1 MYVISHEKVLK
12 LLTNKKKWLKY
23 VLINL
28 YETHFQVKNVTIYIT
43 KIFLW
48 PLFLN
53 ISAKA
58 FNAQQL
64 HTSIKYLLGNT
75 YLLSIILMITCI
87 FPTYLGRYSY
97 GNAGT
102 HLWVWLIFWLLHI
115 SFLQRATFFF
125 VQDHWTKENMK
136 FLRISFSNCLKKPL
150 RIFYNNTNITVMLK
164 HKGWA
169 TQK

>member
-1 MYVISHEKVLK
+1 MYVISHEKALK
-12 LLTNKKKWLKY
+12 LLTNKK
-23 VLINL
+23 LIKECTHKSVWNSFSSKKCHNL
-28 YETHFQVKNVTIYIT
+28 HNKN
-43 KIFLW
+43 LPM

-97 GNAGT
+97 GNVGT

-115 SFLQRATFFF
+115 SFLQRATFFLCWIIEQYKIRNF
-125 VQDHWTKENMK
+125 CAFHFPT
-136 FLRISFSNCLKKPL
+136 
-150 RIFYNNTNITVMLK
+150 
-164 HKGWA
+164 A
-169 TQK
+169 